1 MSKKYQI
8 EGTVGAGY
16 KESAYFNPRECTW
29 ETRSMDSA
37 RYDIMTL
44 EEAKSLFETAMLDP
58 DVSDVKIVEIEDSEE
73 S

>member
-37 RYDIMTL
+37 RYDIPTL
-44 EEAKSLFETAMLDP
+44 EEAESLLETAMQDR
-58 DVSDVKIVEIEDSEE
+58 DVSDIKIVELADSVED
-73 S
+73 